1 MSENATEDPPVMTFD
16 EVVADL
22 RPDQVIDL
30 LGEYN
35 RKLRQ
40 RVKLAEEIQES
51 IRTKPRRT
59 RGTVPDFND
68 PDEHKLN
75 AIKKWFIR
83 VRPPATDLARHAS
96 TMIEGVKLRRL
107 MRLELRLRLAEFE
120 ADLER
125 ATEVIL
131 SETHSPHNKS
141 TIPS

>member
-30 LGEYN
+30 LGEYH

-40 RVKLAEEIQES
+40 RVKLAEQMHAS
-51 IRTKPRRT
+51 IRSKPKSRW
-59 RGTVPDFND
+59 TVPESTE
-68 PDEHKLN
+68 PEQHQIN

-83 VRPPATDLARHAS
+83 VRSPATDLARHAS
-96 TMIEGVKLRRL
+96 TMIEGVKLKRL
-107 MRLELRLRLAEFE
+107 TKLELRLRLAEFE
-120 ADLER
+120 AALER
-125 ATEVIL
+125 ATELIL
-131 SETHSPHNKS
+131 PETHSPHNKS